1 MILFQLRCSQG
12 HEFEAWFSNN
22 AAWEEQSAAGL
33 VSCPMCGETHVSK
46 AIMAPAV
53 SSSRRRAGNQ
63 AHETSV
69 THKRVIREAL
79 VKLKEH
85 VENNAE
91 HVGAKFAEE
100 VRKIHYGETDDRPVY
115 GEATQTERDALEEEG
130 IEVATLPW
138 IDEPEKVN

>member
-33 VSCPMCGETHVSK
+33 VSCPMCGEKHVSK

-53 SSSRRRAGNQ
+53 SSSRRRADNQ

-69 THKRVIREAL
+69 TQKHVIREAL

-100 VRKIHYGETDDRPVY
+100 VRKIHYGETDDRAIY

>member
-1 MILFQLRCSQG
+1 MILFQLRCAQE
-12 HEFEAWFSNN
+12 HEFEAWFSDN

-33 VSCPMCGETHVSK
+33 VSCPVCGETHVSK

-53 SSSRRRAGNQ
+53 SSSRRRASNK
-63 AHETSV
+63 AHETGV
-69 THKRVIREAL
+69 TQKRVIRDAL

-91 HVGAKFAEE
+91 HVGTKFAEE
-100 VRKIHYGETDDRPVY
+100 VRKIHYGETNDRPIY

-138 IDEPEKVN
+138 IDEPEKLN